1 MLIKIEQI
9 AGFKAEFLQKLFFP
23 LIWEVQGK
31 VILLLPVE
39 GCLCGACCPQFLTV
53 SGVGAALWELRLAQ
67 SFWLGKT
74 LTPGPVCGVLSTTR
88 GPHPHPA
95 PWERKAGSGQ
105 GHSVVNNPRWTRR
118 SRRFHLPKHWDSL
131 GTLISQTI

>member
-39 GCLCGACCPQFLTV
+39 GCLRGACCPQFLTV
-53 SGVGAALWELRLAQ
+53 SGVGAALWELWRAQ
-67 SFWLGKT
+67 SFWLGKA
-74 LTPGPVCGVLSTTR
+74 LAPGPMCGVLIPTQLPGRGRQAQDEVTR
-88 GPHPHPA
+88 
-95 PWERKAGSGQ
+95 W
-105 GHSVVNNPRWTRR
+105 
-118 SRRFHLPKHWDSL
+118 
-131 GTLISQTI
+131 